1 MRGAPG
7 CALPKDSVK
16 TEQGTI
22 ARVAPGVRQSADPER
37 RYIYTGDT
45 RPTVPGYAVRA
56 NRRGVAGR
64 ISTFN
69 VILLL
74 VAAGVVIVFYVHNI
88 LAVNRLAVEISQ
100 LEQRYQSIMNANV
113 TLQAEV
119 TKKAA
124 LDRIGAVA
132 GEKLNM
138 RYPVEQ
144 PVWLDVDADNLP
156 ALPRR

>member
-1 MRGAPG
+1 M
-7 CALPKDSVK
+7 K
-16 TEQGTI
+16 TEQATI
-22 ARVAPGVRQSADPER
+22 ARVAPGTRQSVGPDR

-56 NRRGVAGR
+56 NRRGVTRR

-69 VILLL
+69 IILLL
-74 VAAGVVIVFYVHNI
+74 VAAGAVIVFYVHNI

-124 LDRIGAVA
+124 LDRIGTVA

-144 PVWLDVDADNLP
+144 PVWLDVDTENLP
-156 ALPRR
+156 GLPRR

>member
-1 MRGAPG
+1 MKTDQETTARAVRGPRE
-7 CALPKDSVK
+7 ALV
-16 TEQGTI
+16 
-22 ARVAPGVRQSADPER
+22 PER

-56 NRRGVAGR
+56 NRRGVARR

-69 VILLL
+69 IILLL
-74 VAAGVVIVFYVHNI
+74 VAAGVTIVYYVHNI
-88 LAVNRLAVEISQ
+88 LTVNRIALEISQ
-100 LEQRYQSIMNANV
+100 LEQKYQSIKNANAA
-113 TLQAEV
+113 LQAEV

-144 PVWLDVDADNLP
+144 PVWLDVDTENLP
-156 ALPRR
+156 EIPRR